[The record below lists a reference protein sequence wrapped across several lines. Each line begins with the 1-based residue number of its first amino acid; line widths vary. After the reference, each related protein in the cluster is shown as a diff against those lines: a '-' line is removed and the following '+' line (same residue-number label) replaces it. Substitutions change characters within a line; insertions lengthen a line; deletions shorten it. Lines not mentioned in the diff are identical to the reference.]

1 MIADIVYDINEFI
14 LEIPTGTPGG
24 IIISYSLDG
33 QNYDF
38 TESSGGEISS
48 VFVT

>member
-1 MIADIVYDINEFI
+1 MIDDIVYDINEFI
-14 LEIPTGTPGG
+14 LELDNGTPGG
-24 IIISYSLDG
+24 VIISYSLDG
-33 QNYDF
+33 KNYDF